1 MLFCC
6 INQHLNKPDNI
17 RCAECGSLLA
27 GALISDYRVV
37 SYIGKGSTSDV
48 YLAEQNSLLGR
59 KVVLKILHRSCSEE
73 HVDNFRSEAKLLA
86 SLSHPY
92 ILPIFSYG
100 VIHERTTFSANYLP
114 YLVVQFAEQGSLAE
128 SFERQG
134 NRPWSLEHV
143 VTLAREVAEALD
155 YAHSHNVLH
164 RDVKPANLLQIGSH
178 VLLSDFSVASLI
190 DADASHLSTGLAG
203 SPAFMA
209 PEVWGMHPGRYSD
222 QYALAITCFFLL
234 AGNYPLRKDES
245 SNVRGWQH
253 LHCYTT
259 PTSLSEYRADL
270 PLAVNVVLQKALTKN
285 PHERYPT
292 VQAFA
297 LDLLKASQE
306 FTQQLV
312 KPSISVLSPVTRS
325 RPVSGN
331 VQANEKV
338 LVELQ
343 PVGVSLANAPATDP
357 IALPIMPVPTKHES
371 WDQEGKNKPF
381 LHEMRTATLKTSGS
395 SNRWIWCAL
404 ILNVFIY
411 LMLIA
416 EYTLIAGNLSF
427 RVESLLILCPALL
440 VGPLLAL
447 LFKRIPLTTLS
458 WSLFWGI
465 FFGMTNALLSL
476 VACMICSALL
486 LAAQLR
492 GSAGGGLSAFF
503 GPSLLFASDSR
514 LVVLLLLALWVS
526 VIGGAIIGIFSM
538 QGEDA
543 ARMSHQ
549 APQKQSSRL

>member
-6 INQHLNKPDNI
+6 INQHLNKPGNI
-17 RCAECGSLLA
+17 RCTECSSLLA
-27 GALISDYRVV
+27 GAIIGDYRVV

-59 KVVLKILHRSCSEE
+59 KVVIKILHKSCSEE
-73 HVDNFRSEAKLLA
+73 HVDNFRTEAKLLA

-100 VIHERTTFSANYLP
+100 VIYERFSFSANYLP

-134 NRPWSLEHV
+134 NRPWSLERV
-143 VTLAREVAEALD
+143 ITLAREVAEALD
-155 YAHSHNVLH
+155 YAHSRNVLH

-203 SPAFMA
+203 SPAYMA
-209 PEVWGMHPGRYSD
+209 QEVWGMHPGRYSD
-222 QYALAITCFFLL
+222 QYALAITCYFLL
-234 AGNYPLRKDES
+234 TGNYPLRKNGS
-245 SNVRGWQH
+245 SNVRSWQH
-253 LHCYTT
+253 LHCYAT
-259 PTSLSEYRADL
+259 PTSLGEYRADL
-270 PLAVNVVLQKALTKN
+270 PLAVSVVLQKAMAKN

-306 FTQQLV
+306 ITQQLV
-312 KPSISVLSPVTRS
+312 QPPISVLSPVPRF
-325 RPVSGN
+325 RPVPGN
-331 VQANEKV
+331 VQANQKE

-343 PVGVSLANAPATDP
+343 PVGVTLAKAPATGP
-357 IALPIMPVPTKHES
+357 IALPIIPAPTKYAS
-371 WDQEGKNKPF
+371 WGQEGKNKPL
-381 LHEMRTATLKTSGS
+381 LHEVHTETPKKPKS
-395 SNRWIWCAL
+395 SNRWMWCAL
-404 ILNVFIY
+404 TLNVFIY

-416 EYTLIAGNLSF
+416 EYTLIAGSPSF
-427 RVESLLILCPALL
+427 RVELLLILCLALL

-447 LFKRIPLTTLS
+447 LFKRISLTTLS

-476 VACMICSALL
+476 LAYMVWNSLL
-486 LAAQLR
+486 LAVQLR
-492 GSAGGGLSAFF
+492 GSAGGGLSGFF
-503 GPSLLFASDSR
+503 FPSLLFASDPR
-514 LVVLLLLALWVS
+514 VVILLLLALWVS

-538 QGEDA
+538 QGEGA
-543 ARMSHQ
+543 VRISHQ
-549 APQKQSSRL
+549 

>member
-6 INQHLNKPDNI
+6 INQHLNKPGNI
-17 RCAECGSLLA
+17 RCTECSSLLA
-27 GALISDYRVV
+27 GAIIGDYRVV

-59 KVVLKILHRSCSEE
+59 KVVIKILHKSCSEE
-73 HVDNFRSEAKLLA
+73 HVDNFRTEAKLLA

-100 VIHERTTFSANYLP
+100 VIYGRSSFSANYLP

-134 NRPWSLEHV
+134 NRPWSLERV

-155 YAHSHNVLH
+155 YAHSRNVLH

-203 SPAFMA
+203 SPAYMA

-234 AGNYPLRKDES
+234 TGNYPFRNNES
-245 SNVRGWQH
+245 SNLRGWQH
-253 LHCYTT
+253 LHCYTI
-259 PTSLSEYRADL
+259 PISLGEYRADL
-270 PLAVNVVLQKALTKN
+270 PLAVNIVLQKAMTKN

-297 LDLLKASQE
+297 LDLLNASQE
-306 FTQQLV
+306 ITQRLV
-312 KPSISVLSPVTRS
+312 KPSISVLSPVTRF
-325 RPVSGN
+325 RPVEGN
-331 VQANEKV
+331 AQPNEKE
-338 LVELQ
+338 LLELQ
-343 PVGVSLANAPATDP
+343 PVGVSLANAPTTDP
-357 IALPIMPVPTKHES
+357 IAHPIIPVRTKHAS
-371 WDQEGKNKPF
+371 WGREGKNKPL
-381 LHEMRTATLKTSGS
+381 LHEVHMTTPKAPRRRS
-395 SNRWIWCAL
+395 RWIWCAL
-404 ILNVFIY
+404 LLSVFIY

-416 EYTLIAGNLSF
+416 EYTLIAGSPSF
-427 RVESLLILCPALL
+427 GVAPLLKLCPVLL

-447 LFKRIPLTTLS
+447 LFKRISLTTLS

-476 VACMICSALL
+476 LAYMVWNTLL
-486 LAAQLR
+486 FAVQLR
-492 GSAGGGLSAFF
+492 GSAGGGLSGFF
-503 GPSLLFASDSR
+503 FPSLLFASDPR
-514 LVVLLLLALWVS
+514 VVILLLLALWVS

-538 QGEDA
+538 QGEGA
-543 ARMSHQ
+543 VRISHQ
-549 APQKQSSRL
+549 

>member
-6 INQHLNKPDNI
+6 INQHLNKPGNI
-17 RCAECGSLLA
+17 RCAECSSLLA

-48 YLAEQNSLLGR
+48 YLAEQNSLHGR
-59 KVVLKILHRSCSEE
+59 KVVIKILHRSCSEQYV
-73 HVDNFRSEAKLLA
+73 VDNFRSEAKLLA

-100 VIHERTTFSANYLP
+100 VIQERTTFSTNYVP

-134 NRPWSLEHV
+134 NRPWSLERV

-155 YAHSHNVLH
+155 YAHSRNVLH
-164 RDVKPANLLQIGSH
+164 RDVKPANLLQIGTH

-203 SPAFMA
+203 SPAYMA

-234 AGNYPLRKDES
+234 TGNYPLRKNER
-245 SNVRGWQH
+245 SNMRGWQH
-253 LHCYTT
+253 LHCCTT
-259 PTSLSEYRADL
+259 PTSLGEYRADL
-270 PLAVNVVLQKALTKN
+270 PLSVNVVLQKALTKN

-306 FTQQLV
+306 ITQQLA
-312 KPSISVLSPVTRS
+312 KPPIAVLSPVTQV
-325 RPVSGN
+325 RPAPGN
-331 VQANEKV
+331 VQANEKE

-343 PVGVSLANAPATDP
+343 PVGVSLANAPVTDP
-357 IALPIMPVPTKHES
+357 IALHNIHAQTKHAS
-371 WDQEGKNKPF
+371 WGQEGKNKPL
-381 LHEMRTATLKTSGS
+381 LHEVHIATPKTPR
-395 SNRWIWCAL
+395 SNSRWIWCAL

-416 EYTLIAGNLSF
+416 EYALIAGSLSF
-427 RVESLLILCPALL
+427 RVELLLILCPALL

-447 LFKRIPLTTLS
+447 LFKRIPLATLS

-476 VACMICSALL
+476 VACMIL
-486 LAAQLR
+486 LAVQLR
-492 GSAGGGLSAFF
+492 GSAGGGLNGFF
-503 GPSLLFASDSR
+503 GPSLLFVSDPR
-514 LVVLLLLALWVS
+514 VVVLLLLALWVS

-538 QGEDA
+538 QGEGA
-543 ARMSHQ
+543 ARISH
-549 APQKQSSRL
+549 PKQRK

>member
-6 INQHLNKPDNI
+6 INQHLNKPGNI
-17 RCAECGSLLA
+17 RCTECSSLLA
-27 GALISDYRVV
+27 GAIIGDYRVV

-59 KVVLKILHRSCSEE
+59 KVVIKILHKSCSEE
-73 HVDNFRSEAKLLA
+73 HVDNFRTEAKLLA

-100 VIHERTTFSANYLP
+100 VIYERSSFSANYLP

-134 NRPWSLEHV
+134 NRPWSLERV

-155 YAHSHNVLH
+155 YAHSRNVLH

-203 SPAFMA
+203 SPAYMA

-234 AGNYPLRKDES
+234 TGNYPFRKNES
-245 SNVRGWQH
+245 SNMRGWQH

-259 PTSLSEYRADL
+259 PISLGEYRADL
-270 PLAVNVVLQKALTKN
+270 ALAVNIVLQKAMTKN

-297 LDLLKASQE
+297 LDLLNASQE
-306 FTQQLV
+306 ITQRLV
-312 KPSISVLSPVTRS
+312 KPSISVLSPVTRF
-325 RPVSGN
+325 RPVEGN
-331 VQANEKV
+331 AQPNEKE
-338 LVELQ
+338 LLELQ
-343 PVGVSLANAPATDP
+343 AVGVSLANAPATDP
-357 IALPIMPVPTKHES
+357 IALPIIPIRTKHAS
-371 WDQEGKNKPF
+371 WGQEGKNKPL
-381 LHEMRTATLKTSGS
+381 LHEVRTTTPKAQRRS
-395 SNRWIWCAL
+395 SRWIWCAL
-404 ILNVFIY
+404 ILNIFIY

-416 EYTLIAGNLSF
+416 EYTLIAGRLSF
-427 RVESLLILCPALL
+427 RVEPLLILCPVLL

-447 LFKRIPLTTLS
+447 LFKRISLTTLS

-476 VACMICSALL
+476 LAYMVWNSLL
-486 LAAQLR
+486 LAVQLR
-492 GSAGGGLSAFF
+492 GSAGGGMSGFF
-503 GPSLLFASDSR
+503 FPSLLFASDPR
-514 LVVLLLLALWVS
+514 VVILLLLALWVS

-538 QGEDA
+538 QGEGA
-543 ARMSHQ
+543 VRISHQ
-549 APQKQSSRL
+549 